1 MTLKVRFGLKRKL
14 ILEVGMIKGLL
25 DKTVYLVRKHG
36 WVSEEIIE
44 ELELAR
50 KHVVKALEMLV
61 QAEAV
66 RGG

>member
-1 MTLKVRFGLKRKL
+1 MTLKVRFGCKRKL
-14 ILEVGMIKGLL
+14 VLDVGTIKGLL

-36 WVSEEIIE
+36 WASEEIVE

-50 KHVVKALEMLV
+50 QHVVKALELLT
-61 QAEAV
+61 QAEVV

>member
-1 MTLKVRFGLKRKL
+1 MTLQVMFGYKRKL
-14 ILEVGMIKGLL
+14 ILEVGTIKGLL
-25 DKTVYLVRKHG
+25 DKTVYLTRKHG
-36 WVSEEIIE
+36 WASEDIIS

-50 KHVVKALEMLV
+50 QHVVKALEMLV